1 MAFREVTVIEIK
13 EVLRQWL
20 GGSSRREVARRVGVD
35 RNTVRGYVRAAER
48 CGWSA
53 AGGMGQLTDERLGE
67 VLAVLDARPPRER
80 GEAWGGCETHR
91 EFLKDKLGQRL
102 RLSKVRKLLFRER
115 GVDVPYPTLHR
126 FAVAEL
132 DFGRGATTIPVVDGV
147 PGEELQVDTGWVGR
161 LLPDAAGRSRR
172 FRAWIFTSVVSRH
185 RFVYPTFRER
195 TEDAIEACEAAWE
208 FFGGVFRVLLPDNTK
223 SIVAGADPLYPLITP
238 AFLEYSQSRGFVID
252 PARVRHPKD
261 KGRVERAVQPV
272 RDDCF
277 AGERLATLD
286 EARTRG
292 RSWSLDEYGMHRHTT
307 TGRMPLEMFEA
318 EEKALLLPAPTEIYE
333 IPLWCTP
340 KVARDQH
347 AQVAMALYSL
357 PRQFVGRTLQARA
370 DRTTVRL
377 YAGTE
382 MVKLHPRQPRGGRS
396 TDRNDFPPE
405 KAAYAFRDIEF
416 LGQRAESY
424 GAAVGRFARALLG
437 GPLPWTRMRRVY
449 ALLSLAKRY
458 GGTRLDEAC
467 ARALEAE
474 MLDVRRVERM
484 IRDAG
489 PATPPPTQAV
499 ARVVPLA
506 RYLRPP
512 KQYALAFEPAAEL
525 PGTAEESR

>member
-20 GGSSRREVARRVGVD
+20 AGASRREIARRVGVD
-35 RNTVRGYVRAAER
+35 RNTVRSYVRAAEG

-53 AGGMGQLTDERLGE
+53 GGGAEQLTEERFGE
-67 VLAVLDARPPRER
+67 VLAALDVRPPRGR
-80 GEAWGGCETHR
+80 GEAWALCEEHR
-91 EFLKDKLGQRL
+91 DFLKGKLGQRL
-102 RLSKVRKLLFRER
+102 RLSKVRKLLLRER
-115 GVDVPYPTLHR
+115 GADVPYATLHR
-126 FAVAEL
+126 FATSEL

-147 PGEELQVDTGWVGR
+147 PGEEMQVDTGWVGS
-161 LLPDAAGRSRR
+161 LLPDASGRWRK

-208 FFGGVFRVLLPDNTK
+208 YFGGVFRVLLPDNTK
-223 SIVAGADPLYPLITP
+223 SIVAKADPLSPLITP
-238 AFLEYSQSRGFVID
+238 AFLEYAQSRGFVID

-261 KGRVERAVQPV
+261 KARVERAVQSV

-277 AGERLATLD
+277 AGERLASLD
-286 EARTRG
+286 EARARG
-292 RSWSLDEYGMHRHTT
+292 RSWSREEYGLRRHTT

-318 EEKALLLPAPTEIYE
+318 EEKTFLLPAPTEVYE
-333 IPLWCTP
+333 IPLWCSP
-340 KVARDQH
+340 KVGRDQQ
-347 AQVAMALYSL
+347 AQVAMAFYSL

-370 DRTTVRL
+370 DRTTVRF

-382 MVKLHPRQPRGGRS
+382 MVKLHPRKPRGGRS
-396 TDRNDFPPE
+396 TDPNDFPPE

-424 GAAVGRFARALLG
+424 GAAVGRFARTLLG

-449 ALLSLAKRY
+449 ALLGLAKRY
-458 GGTRLDEAC
+458 GGVRLDEAC
-467 ARALEAE
+467 ARALEAD

-484 IRDAG
+484 IRDVG
-489 PATPPPTQAV
+489 PAAPATVSA

-512 KQYALAFEPAAEL
+512 TQYALPFESMTKSSASE
-525 PGTAEESR
+525 EESR